1 MEMIQKI
8 LHHFPFHHNITIY
21 KYIPW
26 QAKTK

>member
-8 LHHFPFHHNITIY
+8 LHHFPFHRNIIY
-21 KYIPW
+21 KNIPW